1 MTATLLEVMAET
13 ARRCAAGFDST
24 CTAAGTTTTLVD
36 AVAADEGVSTT
47 FAQGGW
53 ILRPDAPTADDQ
65 VRRISLFDPATG
77 TFTVSRAWADAP
89 DDAEAYYVFAI
100 LPPLALPGIPESW
113 QRLVNRGL
121 AATWYDAAIPVAA
134 GDGTLNRFPLA
145 AEDGWVPN
153 DQQVKMVL
161 FRTYLDNGNV
171 RDLPLNTGGRKWR
184 LEPGDG
190 QTMLVTNRS
199 PRSDE
204 TVIVIAVRTYSA
216 LDAIT
221 DETACDLTIA
231 SLRARYEL
239 YTYLDAAPQTK
250 GQYAGEAKAAYQ
262 DWWSQYRTVRPAG
275 AVVIV

>member
-184 LEPGDG
+184 RCRCPARRTTTIDSDPPVPDG
-190 QTMLVTNRS
+190 RGFVWES
-199 PRSDE
+199 PAAPDR
-204 TVIVIAVRTYSA
+204 VIVRVGRPPSRDDEPDRSVPLARPGVVAPSSPPEPPPR
-216 LDAIT
+216 DRPT
-221 DETACDLTIA
+221 DVA
-231 SLRARYEL
+231 ARL
-239 YTYLDAAPQTK
+239 GP
-250 GQYAGEAKAAYQ
+250 
-262 DWWSQYRTVRPAG
+262 
-275 AVVIV
+275 